1 MRFKKGMFIDEKT
14 LTPEEAKQFLTFLKS
29 EIQRHEE
36 HLSVY
41 QKIAQDD
48 NESFFMRV
56 VALTVVSRNVDDIE
70 HTSRTIKILEKIIGE
85 DYPNVTNNT
94 PNIDTTSRVRPDKRL
109 DEYLP

>member
-1 MRFKKGMFIDEKT
+1 MKFKKGMYINEQT
-14 LTPEEAKQFLTFLKS
+14 LTSTEAAEFLLFLRK
-29 EIQRHEE
+29 EIQRHKE
-36 HLSVY
+36 HMLQY

-85 DYPNVTNNT
+85 HYPNVTNNT
-94 PNIDTTSRVRPDKRL
+94 SNIDTTSRVRPDKRL